1 MTPNIQAIRHAEAA
15 LRLIPP
21 AASAAVLMRHAERGE
36 FAEGDHGN
44 DVLLTP
50 QGKKDAITM
59 GRLFGERR
67 PLLFHS
73 PVERC
78 RQTADGI
85 GSGARE
91 WLPLRC
97 DAFVEDME
105 RASETLIRLPHEE
118 GFYDEF
124 IGELS
129 SAKYEAPYPHF
140 FPPLPSAAGLMAGL
154 MPGEG
159 QIAVG
164 ISHDWLIN
172 ITAAHA
178 AGRLLPREDFADYLD
193 ALFVWRDTG
202 VLHYYHKGHSGE
214 CAQEFSR
221 EFDKAQKTQ
230 APDK

>member
-1 MTPNIQAIRHAEAA
+1 MTTNNRAIRHAEAA

-21 AASAAVLMRHAERGE
+21 GAATAVLMRHAERGE
-36 FAEGDHGN
+36 FAKGDHGN

-50 QGKKDAITM
+50 QGEKDAIAM
-59 GRLFGERR
+59 GRVFGERR

-85 GSGARE
+85 GNGTRE

-105 RASETLIRLPHEE
+105 CASETLMRLPGGD

-124 IGELS
+124 VRELS
-129 SAKYEAPYPHF
+129 GAQHNAPYPHF
-140 FPPLPSAAGLMAGL
+140 RPPLPSAARLMAGL

-178 AGRLLPREDFADYLD
+178 AGRILPREDFAGYLD
-193 ALFVWRDTG
+193 ALFVWRDAG
-202 VLHYYHKGHSGE
+202 VLHYYHKGQSGH
-214 CAQEFSR
+214 CARNFSR
-221 EFDKAQKTQ
+221 EFNKAQNAQ
-230 APDK
+230 ATK